1 MLIQNE
7 KLLLSQLLDEQERDD
22 SFKQE
27 CRTQEIEWNLTK
39 NLKEYRIRL
48 NLSQKEVA
56 EKCGLTRQM
65 VSRIETYTY
74 SPTLTTFVKYLLAL
88 NIDISKII
96 NEFVSEKVKTIS

>member
-7 KLLLSQLLDEQERDD
+7 KLLLSQLLEEQERDR

-27 CRTQEIEWNLTK
+27 CRTQEIEWDLTK
-39 NLKEYRIRL
+39 NLKEYRIKL
-48 NLSQKEVA
+48 NMSQKEVA

-88 NIDISKII
+88 NIDISEII
-96 NEFVSEKVKTIS
+96 NDFVSEKVKTML

>member
-7 KLLLSQLLDEQERDD
+7 KILLSQLLDEQEKDD

-39 NLKEYRIRL
+39 NLKEYRIIL

-65 VSRIETYTY
+65 VSRIETYSY

-88 NIDISKII
+88 NIDISKVI
-96 NEFVSEKVKTIS
+96 NEFISDKVKKIS